1 MRPVAQIKHIRVMKK
16 IISLFVLAICTTCL
30 VYAQPKTSERA
41 LWKKAKRFAK
51 ELSADGWKTNS
62 SKGLEVAVYEHYLAL
77 KDEQNKEL
85 VSNVEGGV
93 NVKTVNAAK
102 QWAHNNAVMSYAQT
116 ASTFV
121 KGRIASEI
129 SGGLKNNP
137 ALDNFYA
144 AYENLVSKE
153 ISGELIPSISIYRE
167 SQKGNIEYRIYFL
180 VNEAKASESR
190 IRALKNALIE
200 SEVARMNAEQIT
212 KFVQE
217 GFDF

>member
-1 MRPVAQIKHIRVMKK
+1 MKK
-16 IISLFVLAICTTCL
+16 IISLFVLTICTTWGVC
-30 VYAQPKTSERA
+30 AQPKTSDRA

-51 ELSADGWKTNS
+51 ELRADGWQSNS
-62 SKGLEVAVYEHYLAL
+62 SKGLDVAVYEHYLAL
-77 KDEQNKEL
+77 KDEQNREL
-85 VSNVEGGV
+85 VSNVEGHV

-102 QWAHNNAVMSYAQT
+102 QWAHNNAVMTYAQT
-116 ASTFV
+116 AAIFI

-129 SGGLKNNP
+129 SGGLQNNP

-153 ISGELIPSISIYRE
+153 ISGELTPSISIYRE
-167 SQKGNIEYRIYFL
+167 NQKGNIEYRIYFL

-190 IRALKNALIE
+190 IKALKNALLE

-217 GFDF
+217 GFDL

>member
-1 MRPVAQIKHIRVMKK
+1 MKR
-16 IISLFVLAICTTCL
+16 IVTLFVLALCAVTF
-30 VYAQPKTSERA
+30 VSAQPKNTNKA
-41 LWKKAKRFAK
+41 LWRTAKKFAK

-77 KDEQNKEL
+77 NDEQNKEL
-85 VSNVEGGV
+85 IANVEGNV
-93 NVKTVNAAK
+93 NVKTINAAK
-102 QWAHNNAVMSYAQT
+102 QWAHNNAIMSYAQT
-116 ASTFV
+116 AATFV
-121 KGRIASEI
+121 KGRIASEVA
-129 SGGLKNNP
+129 GGLKGNP

-153 ISGELIPSISIYRE
+153 ISGELTPSISIYRE
-167 SQKGNIEYRIYFL
+167 TKKGNIEYRIYFL
-180 VNEAKASESR
+180 VNEEKASESR
-190 IRALKNALIE
+190 IRAMKAALIE

>member
-1 MRPVAQIKHIRVMKK
+1 M
-16 IISLFVLAICTTCL
+16 T
-30 VYAQPKTSERA
+30 
-41 LWKKAKRFAK
+41 
-51 ELSADGWKTNS
+51 
-62 SKGLEVAVYEHYLAL
+62 
-77 KDEQNKEL
+77 
-85 VSNVEGGV
+85 
-93 NVKTVNAAK
+93 
-102 QWAHNNAVMSYAQT
+102 YAQT
-116 ASTFV
+116 AATFV

-153 ISGELIPSISIYRE
+153 ISGELTPSISIYRE
-167 SQKGNIEYRIYFL
+167 SKRGNIEYRIYFL

-190 IRALKNALIE
+190 IRAMKNALIE

-217 GFDF
+217 GFDL